1 MKVFKLRAAGDHQKV
16 NNPSLNRPLT
26 TEYAAKLISRYKKYV
41 LAPISASYKKTDQY
55 GTKLDFDK
63 LDEVTVSFTVDLRAF
78 GFDNYKAILDEED
91 LAAIKSGFDQVEAQ
105 DPFYSA
111 YLISFMYY
119 ALKGAFPKII
129 KNSCRI
135 TDVK

>member
-16 NNPSLNRPLT
+16 DNPSLNRPLT
-26 TEYAAKLISRYKKYV
+26 TEYVAKLVSRYKKDILEPV
-41 LAPISASYKKTDQY
+41 SSSYKKTEQY
-55 GTKLDFDK
+55 GTVLDFDK

-91 LAAIKSGFDQVEAQ
+91 LAAIKSGFDQIESQ
-105 DPFYSA
+105 DPFYST